1 MILDT
6 KQQKAAKKN
15 LDRLNRSIAR
25 IVEKDECENDPIK
38 NFELA
43 ALKGFSDQIQQDI
56 DDFEM
61 LRSGGFETPNSYNL
75 TELPTILI
83 QARIAW
89 GWSQQS
95 LADCTGTKLA
105 HLQLY
110 EEELYLGASFSKK
123 MEIADALGIDTSNCV
138 LTNFEGEPSTS
149 CEIIGQKSEEMDWT
163 NFPIQEVFNRGWITE
178 SERQSKK
185 DTFKNW
191 FQNAIGPY
199 GTLTFQRRK
208 ISDDENTNWESVLAW
223 EARIQQLAES
233 ELANSTIPDFEL
245 NERWLPDL
253 VRLTNRDDGPAL
265 AKEALRQQGIL
276 LVFEKQLSNTDLDGA
291 TMLSHEGVPIIALT
305 LRDDRLDYFWFT
317 LFHELGHVYLHLYS
331 NSNFHF
337 FDQRT
342 SLDNDETS
350 QPNQFWGDELEVQ
363 ANKFALEK
371 LIDSNTWDTC
381 LSRFSATEQ
390 SVVADA
396 SRLGIHPSIIAG
408 RIRNERGDYSILSGL
423 IGQGSLHDL
432 FGELRA

>member
-1 MILDT
+1 MILDN
-6 KQQKAAKKN
+6 KQHEAAKKK
-15 LDRLNRSIAR
+15 LHRLNKSIAR
-25 IVEKDECENDPIK
+25 IVENDECGNDPVK

-43 ALKGFSDQIQQDI
+43 GLKGFSTQIQQDI

-61 LRSGGFETPNSYNL
+61 LRSGEFETPASYNL
-75 TELPTILI
+75 TELPKILI
-83 QARIAW
+83 QARIAR
-89 GWSQQS
+89 GWSQQN
-95 LADCTGTKLA
+95 LADCTCTKLE

-110 EEELYLGASFSKK
+110 EEELYLGASFSKQ
-123 MEIADALGIDTSNCV
+123 MQIADALGIDTSNCV
-138 LTNFEGEPSTS
+138 LTNFAGEPGTS
-149 CEIIGQKSEEMDWT
+149 PRIIGQKFEETDWT
-163 NFPIQEVFNRGWITE
+163 KFPVQEVFNRGWITK
-178 SERQSKK
+178 SERQSKN

-191 FQNAIGPY
+191 FENAIGPY
-199 GTLTFQRRK
+199 GTATFHRRK
-208 ISDDENTNWESVLAW
+208 ISDDENTNRESVLTW
-223 EARIQQLAES
+223 EARVLQLAES
-233 ELANSTIPDFEL
+233 ELANSPISDFEL

-291 TMLSHEGVPIIALT
+291 AMLSHEGVPIIALT
-305 LRDDRLDYFWFT
+305 LRFDRLDYFWFT

-342 SLDNDETS
+342 SPDNEETS

-381 LSRFSATEQ
+381 LSRFSATER

-396 SRLGIHPSIIAG
+396 NRLGIHPSIIAG

-423 IGQGSLHDL
+423 VGQGSLHNL
-432 FGELRA
+432 FGEPTA